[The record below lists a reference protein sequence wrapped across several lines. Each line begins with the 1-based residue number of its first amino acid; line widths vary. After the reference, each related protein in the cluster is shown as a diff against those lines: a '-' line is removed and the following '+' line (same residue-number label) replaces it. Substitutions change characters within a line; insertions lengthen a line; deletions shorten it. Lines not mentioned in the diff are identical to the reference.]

1 MADFS
6 AEKIPAFAVGTDFPE
21 RGPEQLYGIRAV
33 QSGFGFMNLDRTVFL
48 LRPGTIVLTRPG
60 EHITFTGLTDVAF
73 PGFEFSEET
82 SLLMRK
88 NAPAFASGR
97 NILTVAADVFD
108 RIVELAEESL
118 AEQNRNSP
126 GFQLAVLE
134 KLLAAERL
142 VYLHGRD
149 PADVEGKI
157 ALSLQ
162 FITENYPRDIT
173 LKDLAGL
180 TKMSVSYYRKT
191 FRRLLDISPIDC
203 LLDYRLRQAA
213 SLLSETSL
221 PIGEIAMKTGF
232 NDPNYFSRLFS
243 ARTGRSP
250 RSCRISCRKK

>member
-6 AEKIPAFAVGTDFPE
+6 AEKIPASAVGTDFPE

-33 QSGFGFMNLDRTVFL
+33 QSGFGFMTFDRTVFL
-48 LRPGTIVLTRPG
+48 LRPGTVVLTRPG
-60 EHITFTGLTDVAF
+60 EHISFIGLTDIVF

-82 SLLMRK
+82 SLVMRK

-97 NILTVAADVFD
+97 NILIVPAEVLNRF
-108 RIVELAEESL
+108 VELAEESL
-118 AEQNRNSP
+118 AEQNRHSP

-149 PADVEGKI
+149 PADAEGKI
-157 ALSLQ
+157 AHSLQ
-162 FITENYPRDIT
+162 FIAENYPRDIT

-191 FRRLLDISPIDC
+191 FRRLLGISPIDC

-213 SLLSETSL
+213 GLLSETSL
-221 PIGEIAMKTGF
+221 PIGEIAVKTGF

-250 RSCRISCRKK
+250 RNCRISCRKK

>member
-6 AEKIPAFAVGTDFPE
+6 AEKIPASAVEAVFPE
-21 RGPEQLYGIRAV
+21 RGPEQRYWIRAV
-33 QSGFGFMNLDRTVFL
+33 QSGFGFMTLDRTVFL
-48 LRPGTIVLTRPG
+48 LRPGTVVLIRPG
-60 EHITFTGLTDVAF
+60 EKITFTGLTDIAF

-97 NILTVAADVFD
+97 NILTVAPDAFD
-108 RIVELAEESL
+108 RIVQLAEESL
-118 AEQNRNSP
+118 SEQNRHSP

-142 VYLHGRD
+142 VYLQGRD
-149 PADVEGKI
+149 PADAEGKI
-157 ALSLQ
+157 AHSLQ
-162 FITENYPRDIT
+162 FITENYHRDIT

-180 TKMSVSYYRKT
+180 TRMSVSYYRKT
-191 FRRLLDISPIDC
+191 FRRLLGISPIDC
-203 LLDYRLRQAA
+203 LLDYRLRQAVG
-213 SLLSETSL
+213 LLSETSL
-221 PIGEIAMKTGF
+221 PIGEIAVKTGF